1 MEQPEERRFLSTEE
15 LEDLNTYLRNMKLM
29 YRPPGGD
36 YTLLTDYLNTV
47 EERLRRLEDGTT
59 GNTDNS

>member
-1 MEQPEERRFLSTEE
+1 MEQPEERKFPSMEE
-15 LEDLNTYLRNMKLM
+15 LNSYLSNMKLM

-36 YTLLTDYLNTV
+36 YMLLTDYLNTV

-59 GNTDNS
+59 GNP